1 MTPVALTFAVV
12 ETTGSA
18 GDLGLVFAAFTLSH
32 AVFILAGCVWSD
44 RLERR
49 LVMLACDLLRG
60 VAQLIVVLAIYLLL
74 FAPPLPTAVIALG
87 SLASIFAIVLGNT
100 LWETVLQSE
109 VPQDVLSRVS
119 SYDWAISLVFMPIG
133 YAVWGPLSEWIG
145 LDTTLIAAVTVVAA
159 TKLSLL
165 LVPEIR
171 QLRHPEVQQMTPVGE
186 PG

>member
-1 MTPVALTFAVV
+1 VIVTCGGIGGALGGVAALRWRPA
-12 ETTGSA
+12 
-18 GDLGLVFAAFTLSH
+18 LPLLVSH
-32 AVFILAGCVWSD
+32 AI
-44 RLERR
+44 
-49 LVMLACDLLRG
+49 
-60 VAQLIVVLAIYLLL
+60 IVLLAIYLLL

-119 SYDWAISLVFMPIG
+119 SYGWAISLVFMPIG
-133 YAVWGPLSEWIG
+133 FAVWGPLSDWIG
-145 LDTTLIAAVTVVAA
+145 LDTTLIAAATVVAA
-159 TKLSLL
+159 TKLRLL

-171 QLRHPEVQQMTPVGE
+171 QLRHPELRQMTPVGE